1 MKIEW
6 TEPAITDLEAIRDY
20 IATDSEHYAIQ
31 FTGRILEAV
40 EKLTDFPE
48 RGRRFRS
55 LLKPKEFGSCC
66 FRATGSSI
74 GWPPGG
80 FRSLPSSMARGILA
94 R

>member
-20 IATDSEHYAIQ
+20 IATDSEHYAFQ

-48 RGRRFRS
+48 RGRKVPES
-55 LLKPKEFGSCC
+55 LETQGIGSCC